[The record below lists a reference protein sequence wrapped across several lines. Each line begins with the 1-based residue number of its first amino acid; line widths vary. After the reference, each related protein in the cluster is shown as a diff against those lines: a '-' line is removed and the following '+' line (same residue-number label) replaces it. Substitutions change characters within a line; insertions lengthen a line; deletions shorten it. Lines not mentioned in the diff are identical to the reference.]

1 MATVYLIT
9 SSPFTSSRFTIH
21 PITSLPH
28 HDSPHHL
35 ITIYLIT
42 VHPITKTDLAEIQP
56 LRGWRYN
63 ATLSQNIDDYVSPLF
78 DVVSARQREA
88 LYRNPLNS
96 IHLSVPRGED
106 AAGEALRRLQEW
118 QQAGVLRQD
127 ELPGIYAYYQYF
139 RLPGSAREY
148 CRKGFMCHIRAYDW
162 AEDVVLRH
170 ENTLPA
176 AVNDRAEL
184 LARTEFQTSAT
195 HGLYRD
201 ADFELEQFMDEA
213 MQNPL
218 YQTEEDYQGAR
229 DVLAV
234 IQDAAVIKRFQQV
247 LAARQVILA
256 DGHHRYE
263 GSLAY
268 RQARQQAA
276 GAAYTGREGWN
287 FHLMYLTNAAAD
299 DLRILPTHRLLL
311 ELPGGLTNAEL
322 LARLAPYFT
331 VLPLD
336 DVYDLPERI
345 AGKPWAF
352 GLYLGEGQAYKIRL
366 RPEVHALLDWDTT
379 PEVKALDL
387 TVLHYFVIEKA
398 LGVVG
403 PEAQRQWPGVAYVR
417 NFPECLTRVDR
428 GEARAAFI
436 TNEVTMPEV
445 EAVCH
450 SGAVMPPKSTFFYP
464 KTIGGFLFSSVQADE
479 TAAPFY
485 AAFRP

>member
-1 MATVYLIT
+1 M
-9 SSPFTSSRFTIH
+9 
-21 PITSLPH
+21 
-28 HDSPHHL
+28 
-35 ITIYLIT
+35 
-42 VHPITKTDLAEIQP
+42 AEIQP

-63 ATLSQNIDDYVSPLF
+63 ATLNADINDYVSPLF
-78 DVVSARQREA
+78 DVVSAKQREA

-96 IHLSVPRGED
+96 IHLSVPRGD
-106 AAGEALRRLQEW
+106 DPTAAAFTLLREW
-118 QQAGVLRQD
+118 QASGVLRQD

-162 AEDVVLRH
+162 DDEVVLRH

-184 LARTEFQTSAT
+184 LARTQFQSSAT

-201 ADFELEQFMDEA
+201 QDFELEAYLDEA
-213 MQNPL
+213 MRAPL
-218 YQTEEDYQGAR
+218 VETEEDYQGAR

-234 IQDAAVIKRFQQV
+234 IQDAAVIRRFQAV

-268 RQARQQAA
+268 RQARELAANGQA
-276 GAAYTGREGWN
+276 TGHEPWN
-287 FHLMYLTNAAAD
+287 YHLMYLTNAAAD

-311 ELPGGLTNAEL
+311 ELPGNLSDAEL

-331 VLPLD
+331 LRPMD
-336 DVYDLPERI
+336 DAADLPEMI

-352 GLYLGEGQAYKIRL
+352 GLYLGGQAYKIRL
-366 RPEVHALLDWDTT
+366 RPEVHAQLDWDTT
-379 PEVKALDL
+379 DAVKNLDL
-387 TVLHYFVIEKA
+387 TVLHYFVLEKC
-398 LGVVG
+398 LGITG
-403 PEAQRQWPGVAYVR
+403 PDAQRAWTGVAYVR
-417 NFPECLTRVDR
+417 NFTECLQRVDR

-436 TNEVTMPEV
+436 VNEVSMAEV

-464 KTIGGFLFSSVQADE
+464 KTIGGFLFSSIADDE
-479 TAAPFY
+479 AGNLFLDYFQSPITA
-485 AAFRP
+485 

>member
-1 MATVYLIT
+1 M
-9 SSPFTSSRFTIH
+9 
-21 PITSLPH
+21 
-28 HDSPHHL
+28 
-35 ITIYLIT
+35 
-42 VHPITKTDLAEIQP
+42 AEIQP
-56 LRGWRYN
+56 LRGWRYSP
-63 ATLSQNIDDYVSPLF
+63 ALSQQIDQYVSPLF

-88 LYRNPLNS
+88 LYQNALNS

-106 AAGEALRRLQEW
+106 PAGAARARLQQW
-118 QQAGVLRQD
+118 QQQGILQLD

-139 RLPGSAREY
+139 RLPGSSREF

-162 AEDVVLRH
+162 AENVVLRH

-201 ADFELEQFMDEA
+201 EDFELEGYLDEA
-213 MQNPL
+213 MRHPL
-218 YQTEEDYQGAR
+218 YETAEDYQGAR

-234 IQDAAVIKRFQQV
+234 IQDARIIRRFQQV

-268 RQARQQAA
+268 RQARRAA
-276 GAAYTGREGWN
+276 GGAAYTGREAWN

-311 ELPGGLTNAEL
+311 ELPGINSPAEL
-322 LARLAPYFT
+322 LARLEPYFT
-331 VLPLD
+331 VLTLEDP
-336 DVYDLPERI
+336 YDLPERI

-352 GLYLGEGQAYKIRL
+352 GLYLGEGEVYKIRL
-366 RPEVHALLDWDTT
+366 RPEVHAQLDWLTT

-387 TVLHYFVIEKA
+387 TVLHYFVLERV
-398 LGVVG
+398 LGIVG

-436 TNEVTMPEV
+436 TSEVTMAEV
-445 EAVCH
+445 ERVCH
-450 SGAVMPPKSTFFYP
+450 SGAVMPPKSTFFFP
-464 KTIGGFLFSSVQADE
+464 KTIGGFLFSSIRESE
-479 TAAPFY
+479 TEAPFLSV
-485 AAFRP
+485 FHV

>member
-1 MATVYLIT
+1 M
-9 SSPFTSSRFTIH
+9 
-21 PITSLPH
+21 
-28 HDSPHHL
+28 
-35 ITIYLIT
+35 
-42 VHPITKTDLAEIQP
+42 AEIQP
-56 LRGWRYN
+56 LRGWRYSPE
-63 ATLSQNIDDYVSPLF
+63 LSQRIDQYVSPLF
-78 DVVSARQREA
+78 DVVSPRQREA
-88 LYRNPLNS
+88 LYQNPLNS

-106 AAGEALRRLQEW
+106 PAGAALARLQQW
-118 QQAGVLRQD
+118 QQQGILRQD

-148 CRKGFMCHIRAYDW
+148 CRKGFMCHIRASDW
-162 AEDVVLRH
+162 AENVVLRH

-184 LARTEFQTSAT
+184 LARTEFESSAT

-201 ADFELEQFMDEA
+201 DTFELERYLDEA
-213 MQNPL
+213 MLNPL
-218 YQTEEDYQGAR
+218 YETAEDYQGAR

-234 IQDAAVIKRFQQV
+234 IQDARVIRRFQQV
-247 LAARQVILA
+247 LAGREVILA

-268 RQARQQAA
+268 RQARRAAA
-276 GAAYTGREGWN
+276 GTAYTGQEAWN
-287 FHLMYLTNAAAD
+287 YHLMYLTNAAAD

-311 ELPGGLTNAEL
+311 ELPGIGGPAEL

-331 VLPLD
+331 VLPLED
-336 DVYDLPERI
+336 PYGLPERI

-352 GLYLGEGQAYKIRL
+352 GLYLGEGEVYKIRL
-366 RPEVHALLDWDTT
+366 RPEVHTQLDWLTT

-387 TVLHYFVIEKA
+387 TVLHYFVLERV
-398 LGVVG
+398 LGVAG

-436 TNEVTMPEV
+436 TNEVSMAEV
-445 EAVCH
+445 ERVCH

-464 KTIGGFLFSSVQADE
+464 KTIGGFLFASISEAETTAPFSSV
-479 TAAPFY
+479 FHS
-485 AAFRP
+485 

>member
-1 MATVYLIT
+1 M
-9 SSPFTSSRFTIH
+9 
-21 PITSLPH
+21 
-28 HDSPHHL
+28 
-35 ITIYLIT
+35 
-42 VHPITKTDLAEIQP
+42 AEIQP

-63 ATLSQNIDDYVSPLF
+63 PTLGQHIDEYVSPLF

-96 IHLSVPRGED
+96 IHLSVPRGD
-106 AAGEALRRLQEW
+106 DPAGEALVRLREW
-118 QQAGVLRQD
+118 QQSGVLRQD

-139 RLPGSAREY
+139 RLPGSTREY

-162 AEDVVLRH
+162 AEEVVLRH

-201 ADFELEQFMDEA
+201 DAFELEHYLDEA
-213 MQNPL
+213 IRTPL

-234 IQDAAVIKRFQQV
+234 IQDVAVIRRFQQV
-247 LAARQVILA
+247 LTARQVILA

-268 RQARQQAA
+268 RQARLAA
-276 GAAYTGREGWN
+276 EPEATGREGWN

-311 ELPGGLTNAEL
+311 ELPQSLTDVEF
-322 LARLAPYFT
+322 LARLEPYFT
-331 VLPLD
+331 VLPKED
-336 DVYDLPERI
+336 PYDLPELI
-345 AGKPWAF
+345 AGKQWAF
-352 GLYLGEGQAYKIRL
+352 GLYLQDGQAYKLRL
-366 RPEVHALLDWDTT
+366 RPEVHEQLSWHTT

-387 TVLHYFVIEKA
+387 TVLHFFVLEKV
-398 LGVVG
+398 LGIVG
-403 PEAQRQWPGVAYVR
+403 PDAQRQWPGVAYVR
-417 NFPECLTRVDR
+417 NFSECLQRVDH

-436 TNEVTMPEV
+436 TNEVTMDEV
-445 EAVCH
+445 ERVCH

-464 KTIGGFLFSSVQADE
+464 KTIGGFLFSSVRAEE
-479 TAAPFY
+479 TAHPFL
-485 AAFRP
+485 AEFSR

>member
-1 MATVYLIT
+1 M
-9 SSPFTSSRFTIH
+9 
-21 PITSLPH
+21 
-28 HDSPHHL
+28 
-35 ITIYLIT
+35 
-42 VHPITKTDLAEIQP
+42 AEIQP

-63 ATLSQNIDDYVSPLF
+63 TALSQAIDEYVSPLF

-96 IHLSVPRGED
+96 IHLSVPRGDD
-106 AAGEALRRLQEW
+106 AAGEALRRLREW
-118 QQAGVLRQD
+118 QQTGVLRQD

-139 RLPGSAREY
+139 RLPGNAREY

-176 AVNDRAEL
+176 AVSDRAEL

-201 ADFELEQFMDEA
+201 DEFELERYLDEA
-213 MQNPL
+213 ILTPL
-218 YQTEEDYQGAR
+218 CQTEEDYQGAR

-234 IQDAAVIKRFQQV
+234 IQDAAVIKRFQSV

-268 RQARQQAA
+268 RQARLAA
-276 GAAYTGREGWN
+276 EPRATGREGWN
-287 FHLMYLTNAAAD
+287 FHLMYLTNSAAD

-311 ELPGGLTNAEL
+311 ELPGNLSNEEL
-322 LARLAPYFT
+322 LARLAAYFT
-331 VLPLD
+331 IVPKED
-336 DVYDLPERI
+336 PYDLPELI

-352 GLYLGEGQAYKIRL
+352 GLYLGEGQAYKLRL
-366 RPEVHALLDWDTT
+366 RPEVHAQLDWDTT
-379 PEVKALDL
+379 PEVKTLDL
-387 TVLHYFVIEKA
+387 TVLHFFVLEKV
-398 LGVVG
+398 LGIAG
-403 PEAQRQWPGVAYVR
+403 PDAQRQWPDVAYVR
-417 NFPECLTRVDR
+417 NFPECLQRVDH
-428 GEARAAFI
+428 GQARAAFI
-436 TNEVTMPEV
+436 TSEVTMDEV
-445 EAVCH
+445 ERVCH

-464 KTIGGFLFSSVQADE
+464 KTIGGFLFSSVRTEE
-479 TAAPFY
+479 TAHPFMQE
-485 AAFRP
+485 FNN

>member
-1 MATVYLIT
+1 
-9 SSPFTSSRFTIH
+9 
-21 PITSLPH
+21 
-28 HDSPHHL
+28 
-35 ITIYLIT
+35 
-42 VHPITKTDLAEIQP
+42 LAEIQP

-63 ATLSQNIDDYVSPLF
+63 AALSQNIDDYVSPLF

-118 QQAGVLRQD
+118 QQTGVLRQD

-162 AEDVVLRH
+162 SEDVVLRH

-176 AVNDRAEL
+176 AVSDRAEL

-201 ADFELEQFMDEA
+201 DDFELERYLDEA
-213 MQNPL
+213 VQTPL

-234 IQDAAVIKRFQQV
+234 IQDAAVIRRFQQV

-268 RQARQQAA
+268 RQARQAA
-276 GAAYTGREGWN
+276 EPAATGQEGWN

-311 ELPGGLTNAEL
+311 ELPAGLSSEEL
-322 LARLAPYFT
+322 LARLEAYFL
-331 VLPLD
+331 VMPKED
-336 DVYDLPERI
+336 PYDLPELI

-352 GLYLGEGQAYKIRL
+352 GLYLGEGQTYKLRL
-366 RPEVHALLDWDTT
+366 RPEVHAQLDWDTT

-387 TVLHYFVIEKA
+387 TVLHFFVLEKV
-398 LGVVG
+398 LGIVG
-403 PEAQRQWPGVAYVR
+403 PDAQRQWPGVAYVR
-417 NFPECLTRVDR
+417 NFPECLQRVDH

-436 TNEVTMPEV
+436 TSEVTMDEV
-445 EAVCH
+445 ERVCH

-464 KTIGGFLFSSVQADE
+464 KTIGGFLFSSIRAEE
-479 TAAPFY
+479 TQHPFMRE
-485 AAFRP
+485 FLTSL